1 MILGVYA
8 MRDVHTGFMTPTV
21 EQNDAVAM
29 RNFEHAVLS
38 GGVLATHSADFA
50 LCRIGSY
57 NTDDGA
63 LIPQP
68 VHVILTGIEV
78 TNRVPNDVR

>member
-8 MRDVHTGFMTPTV
+8 MRDVHTGFLTPTV

-29 RNFEHAVLS
+29 RNFQHAILS
-38 GGVLATHSADFA
+38 GGVLSTHSADFA
-50 LCRIGSY
+50 LCRLGSY
-57 NTDDGA
+57 NSDSGE

-68 VHVILTGIEV
+68 IVLLQTGIDV
-78 TNRVPNDVR
+78 TRGGIDL